1 LKKDLLGVQ
10 LLELGFFEPETRN
23 PKLETRNPKLETSNN
38 RALTVFLMSESIL
51 IVDDE
56 RGIRETLSAVLRDE
70 GFHAD
75 AVESG
80 EECLK
85 AIARRAYGCVLLD
98 VWLPGISGLETLQQ
112 MRDANSDVAV
122 VIISGHGN
130 IETAVRATKLGAFDF
145 IEKPLSIEK
154 TVLTIR
160 NALRQRQ
167 LERAN
172 AEMSAELKEEY
183 EMVGESVAM
192 RALRKQIAV
201 VAPTDGRVLIS
212 GESGA
217 GKELVARAI
226 HAQSRRA
233 AAPFIEVNS
242 AAIPEE
248 LIESEL
254 FGHVKGSF
262 TGATAAKK
270 GKFELAD
277 GATLFLDEVSDM
289 SANVQA
295 KVLRVLEEQRF
306 EPVGSNTPIN
316 VDVRVVAA
324 TNKRLDEEIEKGTFR
339 SDLFFRLNVIP
350 FEVPPLRER
359 VEDVPLLI
367 DHFNR
372 RFAKAYGKKP
382 KVFDAEAIE
391 LMQRYSWPG
400 NVRELRNTIERVV
413 ILHQN
418 HRVAVTNLPAFGDSE
433 PPASSY
439 RFPSFKEASD
449 AYHREFIQRKL
460 DEAEGNVSRAAEL
473 MGIDRSHLYRRM
485 RALGISVRGERA

>member
-1 LKKDLLGVQ
+1 
-10 LLELGFFEPETRN
+10 
-23 PKLETRNPKLETSNN
+23 
-38 RALTVFLMSESIL
+38 MESIL

-70 GFHAD
+70 GFNAE
-75 AVESG
+75 AVATG

-98 VWLPGISGLETLQQ
+98 VWLPGINGLETLSQI
-112 MRDANSDVAV
+112 RESNCAAAV

-154 TVLTIR
+154 TVLTVR

-172 AEMSAELKEEY
+172 EEMSAELKAEY
-183 EMVGESVAM
+183 EMVGESVGM
-192 RALRKQIAV
+192 RALRKQITV

-270 GKFELAD
+270 GKFEIAD

-289 SANVQA
+289 SPNVQA

-306 EPVGSNTPIN
+306 EPVGSNTPIS
-316 VDVRVVAA
+316 VDVRVIAA

-359 VEDVPLLI
+359 PEDVPLLV
-367 DHFNR
+367 DHFNQ
-372 RFAKAYGKKP
+372 RFATAHGKKP
-382 KVFDAEAIE
+382 KQFDVKAIE
-391 LMQRYSWPG
+391 AMQRYSWPG
-400 NVRELRNTIERVV
+400 NVRELRNTIERVM
-413 ILHQN
+413 IMHQ
-418 HRVAVTNLPAFGDSE
+418 HLRVGIKDLPAFGDEE

-460 DEAEGNVSRAAEL
+460 DEAGGNVSRAAEL

-485 RALGISVRGERA
+485 RALGLSARG

>member
-1 LKKDLLGVQ
+1 
-10 LLELGFFEPETRN
+10 
-23 PKLETRNPKLETSNN
+23 
-38 RALTVFLMSESIL
+38 MSDSIL

-70 GFHAD
+70 GFSPD
-75 AVESG
+75 AVASG

-85 AIARRAYGCVLLD
+85 AIACRVYGCILLD
-98 VWLPGISGLETLQQ
+98 VWLPGIDGLETLRQI
-112 MRDANSDVAV
+112 RDSNCDAAV

-154 TVLTIR
+154 TVLTVR

-167 LERAN
+167 LERVN
-172 AEMSAELKEEY
+172 EELGAELKQEY
-183 EMVGESVAM
+183 VMVGESVAM
-192 RALRKQIAV
+192 RALRKQIDV

-212 GESGA
+212 GESGT
-217 GKELVARAI
+217 GKELVARAL

-233 AAPFIEVNS
+233 GAPFVEVNS
-242 AAIPEE
+242 AAIPQE

-254 FGHVKGSF
+254 FGHVKGAF

-289 SANVQA
+289 SAGAQA

-306 EPVGSNTPIN
+306 EAVGSNSPVT
-316 VDVRVVAA
+316 VDVRVIAA
-324 TNKRLDEEIEKGTFR
+324 TNKRLEEEIEKGSFR

-350 FEVPPLRER
+350 FEIPPLRER
-359 VEDVPLLI
+359 AEDIPLLI
-367 DHFNR
+367 DHFNQ
-372 RFAKAYGKKP
+372 RFARAYGKKP
-382 KVFDAEAIE
+382 KRFDPKAIE
-391 LMQRYSWPG
+391 AMQGYSWPG
-400 NVRELRNTIERVV
+400 NVRELRNTIERIV
-413 ILHQN
+413 IMHQN
-418 HRVAVTNLPAFGDSE
+418 HRVSPKDLPAFGDE
-433 PPASSY
+433 APPASSY

-460 DEAEGNVSRAAEL
+460 DEADGNVARAAEL
-473 MGIDRSHLYRRM
+473 MGVDRSHLYRRM
-485 RALGISVRGERA
+485 RALGISGKGERAGA

>member
-1 LKKDLLGVQ
+1 
-10 LLELGFFEPETRN
+10 
-23 PKLETRNPKLETSNN
+23 
-38 RALTVFLMSESIL
+38 MSEPIL

-70 GFHAD
+70 GFKTE
-75 AVESG
+75 AVASG
-80 EECLK
+80 EDCLK
-85 AIARRAYGCVLLD
+85 ELTRRSYGCVLLD
-98 VWLPGISGLETLQQ
+98 VWLPGINGLETLQQ
-112 MRDANSDVAV
+112 MRELNSDAAV

-154 TVLTIR
+154 TVVTVR

-167 LERAN
+167 LERSN
-172 AEMSAELKEEY
+172 AEMAAELQQEY
-183 EMVGESVAM
+183 EMVGASVAM

-233 AAPFIEVNS
+233 AAPFVEVNS

-254 FGHVKGSF
+254 FGHMKGAF

-289 SANVQA
+289 SSNVQA

-306 EPVGSNTPIN
+306 EAVGSNTPVS
-316 VDVRVVAA
+316 VDVRVIAA
-324 TNKRLDEEIEKGTFR
+324 TNKRLEEEIERGTFR
-339 SDLFFRLNVIP
+339 ADLFFRLNVIP

-359 VEDVPLLI
+359 LEDVPVLV
-367 DHFNR
+367 DHFNH
-372 RFAKAYGKKP
+372 RFANAYGKKP
-382 KVFDAEAIE
+382 KTFTSEAIE
-391 LMQRYSWPG
+391 AMQKYSWPG

-413 ILHQN
+413 IMHQN
-418 HRVAVTNLPAFGDSE
+418 LKVRVKDLPAFGEAE

-485 RALGISVRGERA
+485 KALGISAR